1 MNLNGE
7 TYSCVF
13 VITRKL
19 NKNCVQGID
28 FLKNFKGRIDMEKN
42 YIISRNEDKK
52 LNIEFIDDEEKCIR
66 LDHKIY
72 MEPNEELIN

>member
-1 MNLNGE
+1 
-7 TYSCVF
+7 
-13 VITRKL
+13 
-19 NKNCVQGID
+19 
-28 FLKNFKGRIDMEKN
+28 MEKN